1 VKATLICAN
10 AKSLEAVRPLVEA
23 EGYTVASA
31 VVRRHAQ
38 PLAPLLA
45 GLPSGAG
52 LLVVEGAGA
61 RAQDDLAALQALT
74 GAEPALQA
82 LMLSGQRDA
91 EALVAA
97 MRAGV
102 REVLASPPDEAE
114 FAAALRRLAQRRQ
127 LPGSPARVIAF
138 IACKGGSGAT
148 FTATNVAWLLAAE
161 HGKRTALI
169 DLDLQYGDASYFVTD
184 KPAHANIADLARQIE
199 RLDAKLLSST
209 MVPVAPGFSLLAAP
223 DDPESALAI
232 TPQQLQ
238 RILDVAVA
246 EHDFVILD
254 LERMLDSVAVKAL
267 DRADLIFLVLE
278 GMLPHVRDAKR
289 LVNVLR
295 TLGYPDSKLRLIVNR
310 EGRGGAIGLAQVER
324 AVGLKVSHTIPDS
337 PSDVAEAV
345 NTGIPLPKAHPHNA
359 ASRGLRH
366 IADALAGQKPSAARG
381 WMNRLVGE
389 NN

>member
-1 VKATLICAN
+1 MKATLICAN
-10 AKSLEAVRPLVEA
+10 TKSLEALRPLVEA
-23 EGYTVASA
+23 EGHEVAGA
-31 VVRRHAQ
+31 LTRRHGQA
-38 PLAPLLA
+38 LAPLLA
-45 GLPSGAG
+45 GLPGGAA
-52 LLVVEGAGA
+52 LLVVESAGA

-74 GAEPALQA
+74 GAEPALQV

-91 EALVAA
+91 DALLAA

-114 FAAALRRLAQRRQ
+114 ISAALRRLAQRRQ
-127 LPGSPARVIAF
+127 LPGNPARVIAF
-138 IACKGGSGAT
+138 MACKGGSGAT
-148 FTATNVAWLLAAE
+148 FAATNVAWLLAAE
-161 HGKRTALI
+161 HAKRTALI

-184 KPAHANIADLARQIE
+184 QPAHANIADLARQIE

-209 MVPVAPGFSLLAAP
+209 MVPIAPGFSLLAAP

-232 TPQQLQ
+232 TPAQLQ

-254 LERMLDSVAVKAL
+254 IERMLDGVAVKAL
-267 DRADLIFLVLE
+267 DRADLVFLVLE

-289 LVNVLR
+289 LVTVLR
-295 TLGYPDSKLRLIVNR
+295 SLGYPDSKLRLVVNR
-310 EGRGGAIGLAQVER
+310 DGRGGAIGLAQIEK
-324 AVGLKVSHTIPDS
+324 AIGLKVAFSIPDS
-337 PSDVAEAV
+337 PGDVAEAV
-345 NTGIPLPKAHPHNA
+345 NTGVPLPKVHPHNA

-366 IADALAGQKPSAARG
+366 IADALAGKTGTARG

-389 NN
+389 HH